1 MEKIIGQL
9 IKERVKAKKMAVT
22 DFAKAIDV
30 ERSNV
35 YYIFQRDSIDTSML
49 KKIGHVLDYDFFQD
63 LLEEETIRKLIIKNK
78 VDSVVY
84 VPVHLTNEDID
95 KLNLKDKVIA
105 QLVTDKNR

>member
-22 DFAKAIDV
+22 DFAKAINV

-35 YYIFQRDSIDTSML
+35 YYIFQRDSIDTKML
-49 KKIGHVLDYDFFQD
+49 KKIGQVLGYDFFQD
-63 LLEEETIRKLIIKNK
+63 LLEEDTIKKLILKNK

-84 VPVHLTNEDID
+84 VPVHLTQDDID
-95 KLNLKDKVIA
+95 KLQLKDKVLT
-105 QLVTDKNR
+105 QLITDKIR

>member
-35 YYIFQRDSIDTSML
+35 YYIFQRDSIDTKML
-49 KKIGHVLDYDFFQD
+49 KKIGQVLEYDFFQD
-63 LLEEETIRKLIIKNK
+63 LLEEDTLRKLSLKNRI
-78 VDSVVY
+78 DNIVY
-84 VPVHLTNEDID
+84 VPIHLTEDEMN
-95 KLNLKDKVIA
+95 KLSLKDRVLNNI
-105 QLVTDKNR
+105 